1 MTVEI
6 VLPSRDNLYFDEIP
20 HLFANAIH
28 PLSQSDKNDFP
39 YHAALLNYEE
49 ELKKAV
55 IEGLLTPHNPLDLLP
70 IRQPIG
76 EQLKRSIITFDNLA
90 EYANSLGFLLSIKNT
105 VTNEEKANQTENTK
119 PWLIKEPDDPDA
131 LQSWYTPARYF
142 ARQLVIK
149 DSTLLNKRPLLAH
162 KTAQAL
168 KNAGIY
174 KRGGKLALADT
185 TILKAFSNVAFN

>member
-6 VLPSRDNLYFDEIP
+6 ALPSKDNLYFDEIP

-28 PLSQSDKNDFP
+28 PLSSSDKNDFP
-39 YHAALLNYEE
+39 YHAALLNYEG

-55 IEGLLTPHNPLDLLP
+55 FEGLLTPRNPLDLLP
-70 IRQPIG
+70 LRQPIG
-76 EQLKRSIITFDNLA
+76 EQLKRSLITFENLA

-105 VTNEEKANQTENTK
+105 VANDEKANQTECTK
-119 PWLIKEPDDPDA
+119 PWLIKKPDDPDP

-142 ARQLVIK
+142 ARELVIE

-168 KNAGIY
+168 KSAGIY